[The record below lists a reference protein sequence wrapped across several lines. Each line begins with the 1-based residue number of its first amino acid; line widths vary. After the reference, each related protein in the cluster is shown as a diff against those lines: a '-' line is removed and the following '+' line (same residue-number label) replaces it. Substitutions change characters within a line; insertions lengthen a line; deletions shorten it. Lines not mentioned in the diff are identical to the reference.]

1 MNKVEEVEKLLIK
14 YGSITSL
21 EIMQTVYSMCPH
33 SIIRDLREKYG
44 ADAITDEWQ
53 TKTRVKGY
61 TDKGKELKETI
72 RYKKYIWRGNAV

>member
-21 EIMQTVYSMCPH
+21 EIMQKVFSMCPH
-33 SIIRDLREKYG
+33 SIIRDLRGKYG
-44 ADAITDEWQ
+44 ADAISDEWQ
-53 TKTRVKGY
+53 KTTRIKGY

-72 RYKKYIWRGNAV
+72 RYKKYIWKGATV